1 MFARLR
7 ERLGFDAHPS
17 KAAKDAVESAE
28 KRLEDAQQRW
38 PEVAEAAGWSYERRK
53 ANHLTELFY
62 QLHEGPSR
70 G

>member
-1 MFARLR
+1 MLARIR
-7 ERLGFDAHPS
+7 ERLGFDARPS
-17 KAAKDAVESAE
+17 KAAQDAVESAE

-38 PEVAEAAGWSYERRK
+38 PEVAAAASSAYERRK

-62 QLHEGPSR
+62 QLHEGTSR